1 MSEGAVSVAAGG
13 GVTIVFDDG
22 FTVSDDVRK
31 VPANPALIFTNVG
44 ALTLRVLIVKLADDA
59 PAGTVTLVGGVV
71 DGSLL

>member
-1 MSEGAVSVAAGG
+1 MAAGG
-13 GVTIVFDDG
+13 GVTGVLDAG

-31 VPANPALIFTNVG
+31 FPPKPALMFTNVG

-59 PAGTVTLVGGVV
+59 PAGRVTLAGVVV